1 MTALF
6 SKPSIPNITTPAPVP
21 AKNEQMDAEL
31 AQIGRRQ
38 GYLATLTKGQG
49 GVKERGPTAKAK
61 LTGG

>member
-6 SKPSIPNITTPAPVP
+6 SKPSIPNITTPSPAP
-21 AKNEQMDAEL
+21 AQNSQMEAEL

-38 GYLATLTKGQG
+38 GFLATLTQGQKGVQQ
-49 GVKERGPTAKAK
+49 RGPTAKAK